1 MGIPHKQLKRIF
13 NRFYR
18 VQARGLRHIKGT
30 GLGLYIVKTIARA
43 HGGRVFAQSEGEVK
57 SAEAALRLAQTT
69 ESRLRELHAQEYVSR
84 EELDQAVQA
93 REAAQAQL
101 QIARGRLERD
111 RANLGYTV
119 IRSPVSG
126 VVVSREVD
134 VGQTVAASF
143 QTPTLFKIAR
153 DLRLMQIDSNVA
165 EADIGKV
172 RVGQTVNF
180 TVDAYPDRAF
190 EGQVKQIR
198 LNPIVEQNV
207 VTYNVVVS
215 VDNPDLLLLPGMTAY
230 LGIEVDRRPAHLAT
244 DDAAVAAARAELDQ

>member
-1 MGIPHKQLKRIF
+1 MNKTLKFSLRTFIMLVAAIAIAGGAWLAWKKSNQTMPESRFATEAVVTGPLTQNVTANGKLNPVSLVNVGTQVSGTVVRLRADF
-13 NRFYR
+13 NDEVKAGQVLLELDPITF
-18 VQARGLRHIKGT
+18 QAA
-30 GLGLYIVKTIARA
+30 V
-43 HGGRVFAQSEGEVK
+43 AQSEGEVNA
-57 SAEAALRLAQTT
+57 AEASLRLAQTT

-93 REAAQAQL
+93 REAAQARL
-101 QIARGRLERD
+101 QIARGSLERD
-111 RANLGYTV
+111 RANLGYSV

-172 RVGQTVNF
+172 KVGQPVSFAWT
-180 TVDAYPDRAF
+180 
-190 EGQVKQIR
+190 
-198 LNPIVEQNV
+198 PIP
-207 VTYNVVVS
+207 TGAS
-215 VDNPDLLLLPGMTAY
+215 WGW
-230 LGIEVDRRPAHLAT
+230 
-244 DDAAVAAARAELDQ
+244 